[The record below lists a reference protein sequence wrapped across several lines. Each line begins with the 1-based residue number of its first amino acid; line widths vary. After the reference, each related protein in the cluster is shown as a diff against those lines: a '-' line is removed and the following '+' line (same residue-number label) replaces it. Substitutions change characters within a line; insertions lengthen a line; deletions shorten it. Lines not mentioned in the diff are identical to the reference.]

1 MIVEHSGI
9 TFVSAFLPSLDSVHA
24 LAAGDYTYVSKTSAN
39 GGKSISIQL
48 DGGGLGT
55 VLADVVIP
63 QSVQAIPIV
72 GPTLV
77 FAVSWVP
84 TVLCLSCCYTCC
96 FRHHDAKSE

>member
-1 MIVEHSGI
+1 M
-9 TFVSAFLPSLDSVHA
+9 HA
-24 LAAGDYTYVSKTSAN
+24 LAAGDYTYVSKTSAD

-63 QSVQAIPIV
+63 QNVQAIPIV
-72 GPTLV
+72 GPTLM

-96 FRHHDAKSE
+96 FRQNDAKSD